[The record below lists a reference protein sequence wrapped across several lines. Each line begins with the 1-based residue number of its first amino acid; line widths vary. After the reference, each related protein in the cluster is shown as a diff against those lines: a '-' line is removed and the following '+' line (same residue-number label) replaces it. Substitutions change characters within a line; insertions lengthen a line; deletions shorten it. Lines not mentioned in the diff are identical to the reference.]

1 MADLKHFDHL
11 GQVLGLAEH
20 IVKGLVT
27 GYGLLANKP
36 YKTQTGTQTNQTV
49 QKKNV
54 SKWDTVTTLTGTSYP
69 TKHH

>member
-54 SKWDTVTTLTGTSYP
+54 SK
-69 TKHH
+69 